1 MHKMKY
7 DIVVI
12 GGGPGGAV
20 AAKTCAEKGLN
31 VLLIEKRSKIG
42 DPVRCGELIPGY
54 ILKEFDI
61 GIKDCYNEAS
71 NFEWVSPEKQ
81 KVCFN
86 FLCYM
91 LDRRVFDSDL
101 VSRAEDA
108 GADVWLKSR
117 ASGLIPG
124 EREGKSVFSGIKIS
138 KYGENVD
145 VRADIIVAADGV
157 ESQVGR
163 MAGIDTSLKL
173 KDIASAAAAVVKG
186 VNTEEGVLKNYYL
199 RDFAPGYL
207 WIFPK
212 GENKANVGVGFLP
225 TKKIKPITLLKYY
238 MKKMVEL
245 REGKICYYTSGGVP
259 MALRLEKLFF
269 KNILFVGDAARLS
282 DPISG
287 AGLSQAMVSGKLA
300 ADTAVK
306 SIEYDDVNI
315 LKNYDWQWERKIY
328 ESWQFEQYTIKEL
341 FLSMDTY
348 SRLKFLE
355 GLWST
360 AARERVYPFRL
371 SNVIKQR
378 NTQLKLL
385 KILIQN
391 NRLRRWAAL
400 GEPLRWLRRRGAS
413 WKL

>member
-1 MHKMKY
+1 MKY
-7 DIVVI
+7 DIVII

-54 ILKEFDI
+54 ILNEFDI
-61 GIKDCYNEAS
+61 GMKDCYNAVS
-71 NFEWVSPEKQ
+71 NFECVSPEKQ

-91 LDRRVFDSDL
+91 LDRRVFDSYL

-108 GADVWLKSR
+108 GADVWLRAR
-117 ASGLIPG
+117 ASDLIPG
-124 EREGKSVFSGIKIS
+124 EREGRSVFKGVKIS
-138 KYGENVD
+138 KCGKNID
-145 VRADIIVAADGV
+145 VWSYIIVAADGV

-163 MAGIDTSLKL
+163 MAGIDTLLKL
-173 KDIASAAAAVVKG
+173 QDIASAAAAVVKG

-212 GENKANVGVGFLP
+212 GENKANVSVGFLP
-225 TKKIKPITLLKYY
+225 TKNIKPITLLKFY

-245 REGKICYYTSGGVP
+245 RDGEICYYTSGGVP
-259 MALRLEKLFF
+259 MALGLEKLFF

-282 DPISG
+282 DPMSG

-300 ADTAVK
+300 AETAVK
-306 SIEYDDVNI
+306 SIEYDDINI
-315 LKNYDWQWERKIY
+315 LKKYEWQWERMIY
-328 ESWQFEQYTIKEL
+328 ESWQYEQYAIKGL

-348 SRLKFLE
+348 SRLKLLE

-360 AARERVYPFRL
+360 AAREHVYPFRL
-371 SNVIKQR
+371 SNVIKQK

-385 KILIQN
+385 KVLIQN
-391 NRLRRWAAL
+391 NRLRRWAVL
-400 GEPLRWLRRRGAS
+400 DEPLRWLRRRGAS

>member
-1 MHKMKY
+1 M
-7 DIVVI
+7 
-12 GGGPGGAV
+12 
-20 AAKTCAEKGLN
+20 
-31 VLLIEKRSKIG
+31 
-42 DPVRCGELIPGY
+42 IPGY
-54 ILKEFDI
+54 ILKEFGI

-108 GADVWLKSR
+108 GADVWLRSR

-124 EREGKSVFSGIKIS
+124 EKGGKSVFKGVRIRKPA
-138 KYGENVD
+138 GNLD
-145 VRADIIVAADGV
+145 VSTDIIVAADGV

-163 MAGIDTSLKL
+163 MADIDTSLKL
-173 KDIASAAAAVVKG
+173 KDIASAAAAVVEG
-186 VNTEEGVLKNYYL
+186 VNTEQGVLKNYYL
-199 RDFAPGYL
+199 SDFAPGYL

-212 GENKANVGVGFLP
+212 GGDKANVGVGFLP
-225 TKKIKPITLLKYY
+225 VKNIKPITLLKSY
-238 MKKMVEL
+238 MKKMEEL
-245 REGKICYYTSGGVP
+245 RDGKICYYTSGGVP
-259 MALRLEKLFF
+259 MTLRLENLFF

-300 ADTAVK
+300 AETAVK
-306 SIEYDDVNI
+306 SIEYDDINI
-315 LKNYDWQWERKIY
+315 LTNYDKQWGRKIY
-328 ESWQFEQYTIKEL
+328 ESWQFEQYGIKEL
-341 FLSMDTY
+341 FLAMDAD
-348 SRLKFLE
+348 SRLKLLE

-360 AARERVYPFRL
+360 AARERSYPFKL
-371 SNVIKQR
+371 SNVMKQR
-378 NTQLKLL
+378 NAQLKL
-385 KILIQN
+385 ISVLIQN

-400 GEPLRWLRRRGAS
+400 DEPLRWLRRRGAS